1 MMYMAGCVRL
11 NKCSYLEILDI
22 SSIGHHNQSANQHYV
37 KLVEPFSP
45 THPWKQMIIIQ
56 LVGIYKWKKKL
67 FLTLVSYLPYLS
79 FFSGQGNQY

>member
-37 KLVEPFSP
+37 KLVEPFSHHDYH
-45 THPWKQMIIIQ
+45 T
-56 LVGIYKWKKKL
+56 VGWHLQVEKKTV
-67 FLTLVSYLPYLS
+67 FNSC
-79 FFSGQGNQY
+79 